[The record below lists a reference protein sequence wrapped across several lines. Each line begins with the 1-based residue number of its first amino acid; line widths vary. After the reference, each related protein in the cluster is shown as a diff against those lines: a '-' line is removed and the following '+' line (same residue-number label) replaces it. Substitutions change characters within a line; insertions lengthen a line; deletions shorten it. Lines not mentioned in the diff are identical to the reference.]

1 MYSCKNTLQNYLT
14 SHGIVSEGA
23 KKKKIFSV
31 IFSCHMTSANTKKN
45 LIFLF
50 LFWYFIKQ
58 HNRFS
63 AQTLKT
69 PLGKDRCYIFHS
81 TLNVSII

>member
-1 MYSCKNTLQNYLT
+1 MYSCTKTLQNYLT

-23 KKKKIFSV
+23 KKKVFSV
-31 IFSCHMTSANTKKN
+31 IFSCHVTSANTHEKN
-45 LIFLF
+45 LIFL
-50 LFWYFIKQ
+50 YFIKQ

-63 AQTLKT
+63 SQTLKT
-69 PLGKDRCYIFHS
+69 PLSIEWCYVFHS

>member
-14 SHGIVSEGA
+14 SHGVVSEGA
-23 KKKKIFSV
+23 KKICSV
-31 IFSCHMTSANTKKN
+31 IFSCHMTSANTKN
-45 LIFLF
+45 ILIFLF

-81 TLNVSII
+81 SLNVSII